1 MKLLF
6 KLTIL
11 LTLVTLI
18 SCNKEDVSEEYAP
31 IPVSPVIM
39 DLTQVPYPKLSD
51 YNFFEGEI
59 KNQKPVYGVI
69 PYKPESE
76 LFTDYAEK
84 KRFVWIPTGLK
95 ASYVNDYSVLEL
107 PVGGALIKNFY
118 YNNVQPS
125 NTTKI
130 IETRIMIR
138 KASGW
143 IYANYVWNDE
153 QTEAFLDLNGST
165 KQITWIDNNSVSR
178 TINYDIP
185 NEVKCAGCHTISNI
199 KRPIGIKPQNLN
211 GNYNYA
217 DGTYNQL
224 SKWKSLGILES
235 NTPNNINSVV
245 NYKDTSKPLETR
257 VRSYFDANCA
267 HCHQPG
273 GYADF
278 FDLKLEFKE
287 TTNQTNMGV
296 CVNPNHTIPGIEG
309 RIVRPGNLAQSLL
322 YYRMTT
328 NDQNYRMPF
337 LGRTIVHDEGVALIG
352 QWINSLTGCPN

>member
-1 MKLLF
+1 MKLIYKLSLF
-6 KLTIL
+6 LFIATLT
-11 LTLVTLI
+11 
-18 SCNKEDVSEEYAP
+18 SCNKEDANEEYTP
-31 IPVSPVIM
+31 VPVSPVIM
-39 DLTQVPYPKLSD
+39 DLTQVPYSKLTE
-51 YNFFEGEI
+51 YHFFEGEI

-69 PYKPESE
+69 PFRPESE
-76 LFTDYAEK
+76 LFTDYAQK
-84 KRFVWIPTGLK
+84 KRFVWLPTGLK
-95 ASYVNDYSVLEL
+95 ATYVNDYSVLEL

-138 KASGW
+138 KSSGW

-185 NEVKCAGCHTISNI
+185 NELKCAGCHTISNT

-224 SKWKSLGILES
+224 AKWKSVGILENS
-235 NTPNNINSVV
+235 TPNNINSVV

-287 TTNQTNMGV
+287 TINRTNMGV
-296 CVNPNHTIPGIEG
+296 CVTPNHIIPGVEG
-309 RIVRPGNLAQSLL
+309 RLVKPGNLAQSLL
-322 YYRMTT
+322 YYRVTT
-328 NDQNYRMPF
+328 NDPNYRMPF
-337 LGRTIVHDEGVALIG
+337 LGRTIIHDEGVALIA
-352 QWINSLTGCPN
+352 QWINSLTDCP